1 MTETYK
7 IINGICSAIIANF
20 FLLQENIRN
29 LRNLKYIP
37 NENRETVKHKIET
50 ITNRNLF
57 SWANLPN
64 EHKLAFFFCMIL
76 NRK

>member
-7 IINGICSAIIANF
+7 IITGICSAIIANF
-20 FLLQENIRN
+20 FLLQENMHN
-29 LRNLKYIP
+29 LINLKNIS
-37 NENRETVKHKIET
+37 NKNRETVKHRIET
-50 ITNRNLF
+50 ITNRTRF